1 MTQNGDALIYRKQR
15 IFSNGNLVLNL
26 MKVLKKPLSTLR
38 KRRVCQVNRED
49 ELIKAGWEKRFIAC
63 EPRLSEMV
71 EMYKEIG
78 LTVHLEPLPA
88 KEDIEQEDVKNCA
101 DTCCTVCFDA
111 DRERYRIIFTKP
123 TGNK

>member
-1 MTQNGDALIYRKQR
+1 
-15 IFSNGNLVLNL
+15 
-26 MKVLKKPLSTLR
+26 
-38 KRRVCQVNRED
+38 VNRED

-88 KEDIEQEDVKNCA
+88 KEDMEQKDVKHCA